1 MIEAGLD
8 WKVLEKGVDSAE
20 INLLRSK
27 VSIGEAKGAE
37 LEAKR
42 AEIEELEE
50 IRRAEREAL
59 HKLRSQAK
67 LGLRYGIVAAILF
80 GIGLAA
86 VAVAVYR
93 ANEMRE
99 TADIA
104 RASANFARAS
114 AVRECMETEKLRDL
128 LAKVNEQSAETQRK
142 LDEIIRQNQVT
153 TPK

>member
-1 MIEAGLD
+1 LIEAGLD

-42 AEIEELEE
+42 AEIEEREE

-80 GIGLAA
+80 GMGLAA

-99 TADIA
+99 TAD
-104 RASANFARAS
+104 FARAS